1 MTEISDQPTKNNKDM
16 NDTFNFRRFGKYFLS
31 DINRLFSENWLKIL
45 CFGLIPIFIAVVS
58 LLFSIVL
65 QQKVSLGSE
74 VREAFF
80 GMSAVIFAIWIPSS
94 LYGYV
99 TDKRAGS
106 NYSLI
111 PASTFEKTASMIING
126 LIIAPAA
133 FVAISVISDMLVTL
147 VSGQGISEAIV
158 CDLPKV
164 EWISGLWSF
173 SYLITIL
180 QGHIVMLFFLLG
192 AVLFRKGKISKTI
205 LSLMGLSI
213 IFLLLAILGI
223 SISAEDGLKA
233 IASWSKEGVTAATIG
248 QSVLEII
255 VLYVLIYF
263 RLKKIQY

>member
-1 MTEISDQPTKNNKDM
+1 M
-16 NDTFNFRRFGKYFLS
+16 NDIFNFRRFGKYFLS
-31 DINRLFSENWLKIL
+31 DLNRLFSENWLKIL
-45 CFGLIPIFIAVVS
+45 CFGLIPVFTAVVS

-65 QQKVSLGSE
+65 QQQVSLGQE
-74 VREAFF
+74 AREAFF
-80 GMSAVIFAIWIPSS
+80 GLSAVIFAIWMPAS

-111 PASTFEKTASMIING
+111 PASTLEKTASMIING

-133 FVAISVISDMLVTL
+133 FFSINILSDMLVTL
-147 VSGQGISEAIV
+147 VSGQAITEAIV
-158 CDLPKV
+158 CDFPKV

-180 QGHIVMLFFLLG
+180 QGHIIMLFFLLG

-213 IFLLLAILGI
+213 IFLLLAILGSGI
-223 SISAEDGLKA
+223 FTEAGLLA
-233 IASWSKEGVTAATIG
+233 MISWSKEGVTAAAIG
-248 QSVLEII
+248 QSVLEIA

>member
-1 MTEISDQPTKNNKDM
+1 M
-16 NDTFNFRRFGKYFLS
+16 NDIFNFRRFGKYFLS
-31 DINRLFSENWLKIL
+31 DLNRLFSENWLKIL

-65 QQKVSLGSE
+65 QQKVSLGAE
-74 VREAFF
+74 AREAFF
-80 GMSAVIFAIWIPSS
+80 GMSAAIFAIWIPSS

-111 PASTFEKTASMIING
+111 PASTLEKTASMIING

-133 FVAISVISDMLVTL
+133 FVAISVLSDMLVT
-147 VSGQGISEAIV
+147 VISGQGITASILT
-158 CDLPKV
+158 DLPKF
-164 EWISGLWSF
+164 EWIPGLGSF
-173 SYLITIL
+173 SYLITFL
-180 QGHIVMLFFLLG
+180 QGHITMLLFLLG

-213 IFLLLAILGI
+213 IFLLLAISGI
-223 SISAEDGLKA
+223 SIFAEDGLKA
-233 IASWSKEGVTAATIG
+233 IASWSEEGVTAAAIC

>member
-1 MTEISDQPTKNNKDM
+1 M

-31 DINRLFSENWLKIL
+31 DLNRLFSENWLKIL
-45 CFGLIPIFIAVVS
+45 CFGFIPIFVAVVS

-65 QQKVSLGSE
+65 QQKVSLGTE
-74 VREAFF
+74 AREAFF
-80 GMSAVIFAIWIPSS
+80 GLSAVIFAIWIPSS

-111 PASTFEKTASMIING
+111 PASTLEKTASMIING

-133 FVAISVISDMLVTL
+133 FIFINILSDMLVTL

-158 CDLPKV
+158 CNFPKV

-213 IFLLLAILGI
+213 IFLLLVILGI

-233 IASWSKEGVTAATIG
+233 IASWSEEGVIAATIC